1 MHAILG
7 GLTNFFTALMKKYLP
22 ESFVFAI
29 GFTIL
34 TFVLGML
41 LQGTS
46 PLTLTQSWGK
56 GFWSILPFTA
66 QMATLLLTGYCLAKA
81 PFIDKG
87 VEYVAQFV
95 KTPRMAVVLATVVAG
110 VGSYLNWGFGLI
122 VGAMVARKLAL
133 SIKGVHYPLLMASAF
148 SGFCFYGVGFT
159 GTIPI
164 TIATKG
170 HFLES
175 QMGIVPLSETIF
187 SNFILLMALF
197 LMVTLPFLNAMLH
210 PKTGIIELKPDAV
223 PAQAAVVQTQTHE
236 RTIAEKINNSR
247 ILNLIIVLLG
257 FAYIGYYFNGGG
269 KLDINTVN
277 MIMLILGLLFLGSP
291 AKYVAAITEG
301 SKAIGGIILQ
311 YPFYAGI
318 MAMMAGSGLV
328 GTIAHWFVNIS
339 DVHTLPLFGLL
350 SSYVINFFAPSAGGH
365 WVIQG
370 PFMVEAAKALGADM
384 GKMAMAVGWGNAWN
398 DMVQPFW
405 LLPTLAISGLKLS
418 DVMGFCVVEMLYV
431 GIVLCTS
438 ILLWGYM

>member
-34 TFVLGML
+34 TFVLGAL

-95 KTPRMAVVLATVVAG
+95 KTPRMAVVIATVIAG

-187 SNFILLMALF
+187 SNFIMLMALF

-210 PKTGIIELKPDAV
+210 PKTGIIELKPDAA
-223 PAQAAVVQTQTHE
+223 PAAPVVQTQIHE

-247 ILNLIIVLLG
+247 ILNLVIVLLG
-257 FAYIGYYFNGGG
+257 FAYIGYYFSGGG

-291 AKYVAAITEG
+291 AKYVSAIAEG

-328 GTIAHWFVNIS
+328 DTIAHWFVNIS

-398 DMVQPFW
+398 DMIQPFW

-431 GIVLCTS
+431 GIVLCIS
-438 ILLWGYM
+438 ILAWGYM